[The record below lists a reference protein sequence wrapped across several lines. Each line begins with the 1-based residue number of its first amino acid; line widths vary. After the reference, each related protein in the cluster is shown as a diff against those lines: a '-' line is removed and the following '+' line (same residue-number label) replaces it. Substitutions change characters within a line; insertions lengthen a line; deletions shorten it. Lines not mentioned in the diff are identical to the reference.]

1 MDIELLIISCMCYLS
16 GSIPFGIV
24 ISKFFN
30 KTDPRKIGSK
40 NIGAT
45 NVLRTSG
52 WKLAGL
58 TLIFDILKG
67 LLPLKFVMFYNEDF
81 IGPSMILIIKGHVFP
96 CWLKFNGGKGVATFI
111 GILLGYNFYFF
122 LTFIFIWLC
131 SALIFKFSS
140 LAAILAILTNIIIV
154 LNIDGNYLYFI
165 IISIIVLSKHS
176 TNFIRLLNGKESKI
190 ILKKKN

>member
-1 MDIELLIISCMCYLS
+1 MCYLS
-16 GSIPFGIV
+16 GSIPSGILL
-24 ISKFFN
+24 SRFFN

-67 LLPLKFVMFYNEDF
+67 LLPLKFVMFYYEDL
-81 IGPSMILIIKGHVFP
+81 IGFSMIFIIMGHVFP

-111 GILLGYNFYFF
+111 GILLGYNFYLF
-122 LTFIFIWLC
+122 LTFILTWLC
-131 SALIFKFSS
+131 SALIFRFSS
-140 LAAILAILTNIIIV
+140 LAAILAVLINIILV
-154 LNIDGNYLYFI
+154 LNFDSNYLYFI
-165 IISIIVLSKHS
+165 IISFIVLSKHS
-176 TNFIRLLNGKESKI
+176 TNFLRLLNGKESKI

>member
-1 MDIELLIISCMCYLS
+1 MDIELLFISCLCYLS
-16 GSIPFGIV
+16 GSIPFGIIV
-24 ISKFFN
+24 SKFFN

-45 NVLRTSG
+45 NILRTSG

-67 LLPLKFVMFYNEDF
+67 LLPLKFVMLYNEDF
-81 IGPSMILIIKGHVFP
+81 IGPSMIFIIMGHG
-96 CWLKFNGGKGVATFI
+96 LKFNGGKGVATFI

-122 LTFIFIWLC
+122 LAFIFTWLC
-131 SALIFKFSS
+131 SALIFRFSS
-140 LAAILAILTNIIIV
+140 LAAILAVLVNIIVI
-154 LNIDGNYLYFI
+154 LNLDSNYLYFI
-165 IISIIVLSKHS
+165 IISFIVLSKHS